1 MQLDELLVARGMLQ
15 PADLERAAARRRERG
30 GKLVDNLLALR
41 LISLEQLDAV
51 LRMTPPAAPST
62 IEESGVGERNLL
74 RLLVTAMYVGG
85 DNTAPKLAET
95 LKLPSGIVLN
105 LLQIAMDRKLAEIV
119 GTEAGTTLR
128 VVIYAL
134 TEQGRTW
141 AIECQEQTKYLG
153 PAPVPLDAYCDQIKR
168 QRIGSERV
176 DRSQIQKA
184 FADLVTTENFVTKLG
199 PAINSGRSI
208 LLYGP
213 PGNGKSS
220 VAEKIGRI
228 FSDIIHI
235 PYCVDADGQIIRIF
249 DPSIH
254 EPVASPATTHDIGI
268 RREDFDARWVPCR
281 RPIVITG
288 GELSLEMLDLRYSQ
302 LSGFYEAPLHVKALG
317 GTFVVDDFGRQLIRP
332 QELLN
337 RWAIPLEDG
346 VDYFKLHTGK
356 TFSLPFDELVIF
368 STNLVPDDLM
378 DPAFLRRIP
387 YKIEIG
393 APSVDEYRQIFQR
406 AAGRHGLKLPES
418 FVPLVLDQLR
428 ANGDIALA
436 YYQPWFILDQII
448 AACLFDGMEPCIDE
462 RFLADALDNLHAR
475 PGDKRPSSGRPID
488 TARAR
493 PTAVAGAHA

>member
-176 DRSQIQKA
+176 DRVQIQKA
-184 FADLVTTENFVTKLG
+184 FGDLVLTENFITKLG

-220 VAEKIGRI
+220 VSEKIGRI

-281 RPIVITG
+281 RLRPKRTASSDVAK
-288 GELSLEMLDLRYSQ
+288 EESANEM
-302 LSGFYEAPLHVKALG
+302 
-317 GTFVVDDFGRQLIRP
+317 
-332 QELLN
+332 
-337 RWAIPLEDG
+337 
-346 VDYFKLHTGK
+346 
-356 TFSLPFDELVIF
+356 
-368 STNLVPDDLM
+368 
-378 DPAFLRRIP
+378 AFLKQVVSSVQTSRLPALRAFVERMYSKPVDKEHLERIVKSDRSTP
-387 YKIEIG
+387 G
-393 APSVDEYRQIFQR
+393 TATSALVRSTGR
-406 AAGRHGLKLPES
+406 AASVIGI
-418 FVPLVLDQLR
+418 V
-428 ANGDIALA
+428 A
-436 YYQPWFILDQII
+436 
-448 AACLFDGMEPCIDE
+448 E
-462 RFLADALDNLHAR
+462 RTR
-475 PGDKRPSSGRPID
+475 
-488 TARAR
+488 
-493 PTAVAGAHA
+493 

>member
-1 MQLDELLVARGMLQ
+1 
-15 PADLERAAARRRERG
+15 
-30 GKLVDNLLALR
+30 
-41 LISLEQLDAV
+41 
-51 LRMTPPAAPST
+51 
-62 IEESGVGERNLL
+62 
-74 RLLVTAMYVGG
+74 
-85 DNTAPKLAET
+85 
-95 LKLPSGIVLN
+95 
-105 LLQIAMDRKLAEIV
+105 MDRKLAEIV
-119 GTEAGTTLR
+119 GTEAGTTIR

-134 TEQGRTW
+134 TEQGRAW
-141 AIECQEQTKYLG
+141 AIESQEQTKYLG
-153 PAPVPLDAYCDQIKR
+153 PAPVTVDAYGDQIKR
-168 QRIGSERV
+168 QRIGGERV
-176 DRSQIQKA
+176 DRSQIGKA
-184 FADLVTTENFVTKLG
+184 FSDLVVTDHFITKLG

-220 VAEKIGRI
+220 VSEKIGRI
-228 FSDIIHI
+228 FSDIIYI

-254 EPVASPATTHDIGI
+254 EPVSIPTATHDIGI
-268 RREDFDARWVPCR
+268 RREDFDARWVACR

-288 GELSLEMLDLRYSQ
+288 GELSLEMLDLRFSQ

-317 GTFVVDDFGRQLIRP
+317 GTFVVDDFGRQLVRP

-356 TFSLPFDELVIF
+356 TISLPFDELVIF

-393 APSVDEYRQIFQR
+393 APSVEEYRAIFQR
-406 AAGRHGLKLPES
+406 AADRHGLKLPES
-418 FVPLVLDQLR
+418 FVPLVLDQLK
-428 ANGDIALA
+428 ANGDTSLA
-436 YYQPWFILDQII
+436 SYQPWFILDQII
-448 AACLFDGMEPCIDE
+448 AACRFDGLEPRLDE

-475 PGDKRPSSGRPID
+475 PADKQPSAGRPID
-488 TARAR
+488 ATPARAR
-493 PTAVAGAHA
+493 PTAVAGGHA